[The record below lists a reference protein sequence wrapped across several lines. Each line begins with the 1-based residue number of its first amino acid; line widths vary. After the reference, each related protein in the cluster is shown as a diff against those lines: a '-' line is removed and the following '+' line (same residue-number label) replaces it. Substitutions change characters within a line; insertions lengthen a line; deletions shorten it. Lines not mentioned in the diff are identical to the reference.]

1 MDLGN
6 YYSGNQEAESL
17 MNAMTSRA
25 GADLLERKNAASS
38 QDQTAQLNQRDAI
51 NHINQA
57 FNVVDEGIIAKG
69 LGGKGMG
76 FLRDK
81 MSKGINNYVL
91 KPLKNR
97 VVSYAKGEAS
107 LTEDLENLPERMKAG
122 KAALG
127 KQVNEFGKVYGK
139 GARKFADKVASKAA
153 GVADDVG
160 EDAATAIG
168 DAVPKGGTLGRMMPQ
183 IRRLGRGLGQRIQQG
198 RGGFSRGKQALDD
211 IRNVGDPDQADHLN
225 ADVDADDGANPFG
238 TADAGDPIDDLGGGE
253 AAKFDGVGQLFDDT
267 GAINSGGGGVF
278 QLPEADQSLGS
289 WLEGGAKAPQYG
301 SVADA
306 TGAIEEA
313 AGGGGVMNAGQF
325 ADGDVEITGADTTL
339 NFGQIDGELV
349 GTSAK
354 YSATALT
361 EAGEAGEG
369 AAGAARGA
377 ASAAQQAT
385 EGLGD
390 TIAKSSA
397 AFERGFAR
405 AGGRQATQAAGE
417 LAEGVAQDAS
427 SAAQQATEGLG
438 RTIGRSVMKQAAQ
451 KASSAS
457 IDEAIKAARSAADAA
472 SKISTDTDVALGIE
486 GAVDV
491 ADAAIPGVDILTDVG
506 TLATAGIGYGLSR
519 LADWVEKKTDGNT
532 DTAAGVVGS
541 VFRTHLGAVQTHLQ
555 Q

>member
-253 AAKFDGVGQLFDDT
+253 AAKFEGVGQLFDDT
-267 GAINSGGGGVF
+267 GAINSGDGGVF

-532 DTAAGVVGS
+532 DTAAGIVGS

>member
-69 LGGKGMG
+69 LAGKGVG

-81 MSKGINNYVL
+81 MSKGLNNYVL

-127 KQVNEFGKVYGK
+127 KQVDEFGKVYGK

-313 AGGGGVMNAGQF
+313 AGGGGVMDAGQF

-349 GTSAK
+349 GT
-354 YSATALT
+354 SATALT

-457 IDEAIKAARSAADAA
+457 IDEAIKAARAAANAA
-472 SKISTDTDVALGIE
+472 GQISTDTDVALGIE

-506 TLATAGIGYGLSR
+506 TLATAGIGYGLSK

>member
-69 LGGKGMG
+69 LAGKGMG

-127 KQVNEFGKVYGK
+127 KQVDEFGKVYGK

-160 EDAATAIG
+160 DEAATAIG

-198 RGGFSRGKQALDD
+198 RGGFSRGKQALND
-211 IRNVGDPDQADHLN
+211 IRDVGDPDQADHLN

-238 TADAGDPIDDLGGGE
+238 TADAGDPIEDLGEGT
-253 AAKFDGVGQLFDDT
+253 AAKFEGVGQLFDDT

-301 SVADA
+301 SVGDA

-313 AGGGGVMNAGQF
+313 ASQGGVMDAGQF

-339 NFGQIDGELV
+339 NFGTIDGELV
-349 GTSAK
+349 GTSATD
-354 YSATALT
+354 AALTT

-385 EGLGD
+385 EGLAD

-397 AFERGFAR
+397 DFERGFAR

-457 IDEAIKAARSAADAA
+457 IDEAIKAARSAANAA
-472 SKISTDTDVALGIE
+472 GQISTDTDVALGIE

-506 TLATAGIGYGLSR
+506 TLATAGIGYGLSK

-532 DTAAGVVGS
+532 DTAADIVGS

>member
-38 QDQTAQLNQRDAI
+38 KDQTAQLNQRDAI

-69 LGGKGMG
+69 LAGKGVG

-81 MSKGINNYVL
+81 MSKGLNNYVL

-122 KAALG
+122 REALG
-127 KQVNEFGKVYGK
+127 KQVDEFGKVYGK

-160 EDAATAIG
+160 EDASSAIG
-168 DAVPKGGTLGRMMPQ
+168 DAAGGAKATLGRMMPQ
-183 IRRLGRGLGQRIQQG
+183 IRRLGRGLSQRIQQG

-225 ADVDADDGANPFG
+225 ADVDGDDGANPFG
-238 TADAGDPIDDLGGGE
+238 RADAGDPIDDLGGGE
-253 AAKFDGVGQLFDDT
+253 AAKFEGVGQLFDDT
-267 GAINSGGGGVF
+267 GAINSGNAGVF

-313 AGGGGVMNAGQF
+313 AGGGGVMNAGEF

-349 GTSAK
+349 GTGAK

-385 EGLGD
+385 
-390 TIAKSSA
+390 A
-397 AFERGFAR
+397 
-405 AGGRQATQAAGE
+405 AAGE

-472 SKISTDTDVALGIE
+472 SKISTDTDTALGIE
-486 GAVDV
+486 GAVDA

-506 TLATAGIGYGLSR
+506 TLATAGIGYGLSK

-532 DTAAGVVGS
+532 DTAADVVGS

>member
-69 LGGKGMG
+69 LAGKGVG

-127 KQVNEFGKVYGK
+127 KQVDEFGKVYGK

-313 AGGGGVMNAGQF
+313 AGGGGVMDAGQF
-325 ADGDVEITGADTTL
+325 ADGDVEITGAKTTL
-339 NFGQIDGELV
+339 NFGTVDGELV
-349 GTSAK
+349 GT
-354 YSATALT
+354 SATALT

-457 IDEAIKAARSAADAA
+457 IDEAIKAARAAANAA
-472 SKISTDTDVALGIE
+472 GQISTDTDVALGIE

-506 TLATAGIGYGLSR
+506 TLATAGIGYGLSK

-532 DTAAGVVGS
+532 DTAAGIVGS